1 MKTFRKNALAGPW
14 VAAVGVANTLLLA
27 LVIGASLVTPSF
39 ATTSAGDQAK
49 VIEATRTMYVAAVHD
64 DLAKF
69 HTVAAPD
76 FYAFDAGKRFTGD
89 ALMGRIKDLHAAGKV
104 FVWEVTAPVVQIDGE
119 MALITYVNK
128 GSIQDQSGTRN
139 VSWLESAVLRKDHGS
154 WRIHFFHSTL
164 VPSG

>member
-1 MKTFRKNALAGPW
+1 MKTFRKNALAGTW
-14 VAAVGVANTLLLA
+14 ATAVGLANTLLLA
-27 LVIGASLVTPSF
+27 LVISASLVIPSIA
-39 ATTSAGDQAK
+39 ATAAGDQAK
-49 VIEATRTMYVAAVHD
+49 VIEAIHTMYVAAAHD

-76 FYAFDAGKRFTGD
+76 FYAFDTGKRFTGD
-89 ALMGRIKDLHAAGKV
+89 ALMARIKDLHAAGKV
-104 FVWEVTAPVVQIDGE
+104 FVWEVTAPTVQIDGD
-119 MALITYVNK
+119 MALITYINK

-139 VSWLESAVLRKDHGS
+139 VSWLESAVLRKDHGN